1 MAKANLRD
9 FDYQR
14 VGKLDTAMWRAY
26 YNHKFLSLFR
36 LLFLLIKQQ
45 LHLNWF
51 TTLRLAYYSAWAAAD
66 YRINRKNVNRKRVLK
81 NITKFYKL
89 VSDNATEPFNYGK
102 TAELELKWWDTHR
115 ASKENNEELEQSL
128 AAAAAAMYNLN
139 PALLK
144 EYANYRAE
152 AMILPRHQGDND
164 NDKTDWVRIEEMTIK
179 SWSALYAAVQK

>member
-9 FDYQR
+9 FDYQK
-14 VGKLDTAMWRAY
+14 VGKLDADMWRAY
-26 YNHKFLSLFR
+26 YNHKFFSLFR

-45 LHLNWF
+45 LHLSWF

-66 YRINRKNVNRKRVLK
+66 YRINRKNVNRERVLK

-89 VSDNATEPFNYGK
+89 VSDNATETFNYRI
-102 TAELELKWWDTHR
+102 TAKLELEWWDVHR

-128 AAAAAAMYNLN
+128 ATAAAAMYNLN

-152 AMILPRHQGDND
+152 AMILPRHRGDSD
-164 NDKTDWVRIEEMTIK
+164 NNKTDWARIEEMTIN
-179 SWSALYAAVQK
+179 SWGALHKAVQ

>member
-9 FDYQR
+9 FDYQK
-14 VGKLDTAMWRAY
+14 VGKLDADMWRAY
-26 YNHKFLSLFR
+26 YNHKFLSLFK

-45 LHLNWF
+45 LGLNWL

-66 YRINRKNVNRKRVLK
+66 YRINRKNVNRTRVLK

-89 VSDNATEPFNYGK
+89 ISDNATEAFNFNK
-102 TAELELKWWDTHR
+102 TAELELEWWDIHR
-115 ASKENNEELEQSL
+115 GSKENNEELELSI
-128 AAAAAAMYNLN
+128 AAAAAVIYNLN

-152 AMILPRHQGDND
+152 AMILPRHQANSDHNR
-164 NDKTDWVRIEEMTIK
+164 TDWVKIQEMTIK
-179 SWSALYAAVQK
+179 SWGALHAAVQK